1 MSFSPKDIVPN
12 YAARAN
18 IVDAHFVESF
28 PGKCLNFE
36 SSSIV
41 NINDPYVI
49 FYSSSLVFSLLLTQ
63 LSISRPFSTAHSAKH
78 QAASISQGYKYLSI
92 VKERRGERHFGI
104 HSRAD
109 QSGKEIKVARRKL
122 NVSLKGN
129 NHPTFYTVE
138 IESGLI
144 GLRLGFQTK

>member
-1 MSFSPKDIVPN
+1 LSFSPKDIVPN

-18 IVDAHFVESF
+18 IVDANFVESF

-41 NINDPYVI
+41 NINPYINPYVI

-63 LSISRPFSTAHSAKH
+63 LSISRPFSRAHSAKH

-92 VKERRGERHFGI
+92 VKERRGERRADI
-104 HSRAD
+104 HSRP
-109 QSGKEIKVARRKL
+109 VR
-122 NVSLKGN
+122 
-129 NHPTFYTVE
+129 
-138 IESGLI
+138 
-144 GLRLGFQTK
+144 